1 MGMQLMVEPI
11 ALTLF
16 QIVRRNQLEPV
27 LCELLGFYE
36 RDEARHVALGVQYLP
51 TLLGQMSK
59 RDLADFYI
67 WQIRLFLLELDAVV
81 EMASD
86 FQALGFSPKEAIRI
100 GELKQL
106 HAARMLRAQ
115 MDTEFPFEEILTRV
129 VEARMALDF
138 PTEGVDERT
147 RLQRWKEAAVALVS
161 NTEQIRDIQRTLDG
175 LNTEGAFPSE
185 HVLPAA

>member
-1 MGMQLMVEPI
+1 MVEPI

-16 QIVRRNQLEPV
+16 QIVRRNNLEPV
-27 LCELLGFYE
+27 LCELLAYYE
-36 RDEARHVALGVQYLP
+36 RDEARHVSLGVQYLP

-59 RDLADFYI
+59 RELADFYI
-67 WQIRLFLLELDAVV
+67 WQIRLFLLELAAVI
-81 EMASD
+81 EMSTD

-115 MDTEFPFEEILTRV
+115 MDSNFPFEEILTRI

-138 PTEGVDERT
+138 PTEGIDERT
-147 RLQRWKEAAVALVS
+147 RLQKWKEALVALTC
-161 NTEQIRDIQRTLDG
+161 NTVQIRIMQEALDG
-175 LNTEGAFPSE
+175 LNTEGTFPSE